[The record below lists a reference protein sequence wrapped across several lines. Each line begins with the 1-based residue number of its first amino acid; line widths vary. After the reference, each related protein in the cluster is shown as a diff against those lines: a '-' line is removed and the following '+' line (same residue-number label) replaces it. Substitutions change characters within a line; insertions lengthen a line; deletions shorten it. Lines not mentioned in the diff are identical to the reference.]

1 MKRLA
6 YLINTFFIIIF
17 SKSGVFANELESEI
31 SYLLELGKNNIS
43 QADRL
48 VFLLTLLTGF
58 FAVAF
63 ISIIGF
69 IVFKLIDL
77 SKQISTNKEVLETI
91 KEHGDR
97 LSTFGDK
104 LTTLAGETTEIRDQ
118 IRDQNLMAK
127 GITDKHYGN
136 LLEEVLQMEASPT
149 NMNMIRNLVWT
160 LFKPEQYES
169 GLKRLRA
176 IFGDSATPSLMEKI
190 KRVYFEN
197 LKETIP
203 KRKLLTWVYEI
214 RENKKEINDLIREEL
229 KNKIKIEKERIEF
242 WKTLPPLY
250 PEREKSTLEVVLE
263 AALKEKEKKSPK

>member
-1 MKRLA
+1 MKKLA
-6 YLINTFFIIIF
+6 YLINTFFVIIF
-17 SKSGVFANELESEI
+17 SKWGVIANEVESEI

-77 SKQISTNKEVLETI
+77 SKQISANEKVLETI
-91 KEHGDR
+91 KEHGNR
-97 LSTFGDK
+97 LTA
-104 LTTLAGETTEIRDQ
+104 LAGETTEIRDQ

-127 GITDKHYGN
+127 GITDKDYGN
-136 LLEEVLQMEASPT
+136 LLEKELKWEASPT
-149 NMNMIRNLVWT
+149 NMNMIKNLVWT

-169 GLKRLRA
+169 GLKKLRD
-176 IFGDSATPSLMEKI
+176 IFGAPSTPPLMEKI
-190 KRVYFEN
+190 KILYFES

-214 RENKKEINDLIREEL
+214 KENKKRIIDLLIQEL
-229 KNKIKIEKERIEF
+229 ETKIKIEEEKMEF

-250 PEREKSTLEVVLE
+250 PERKKSALEAVLE
-263 AALKEKEKKSPK
+263 ATLKTKEKKSPE